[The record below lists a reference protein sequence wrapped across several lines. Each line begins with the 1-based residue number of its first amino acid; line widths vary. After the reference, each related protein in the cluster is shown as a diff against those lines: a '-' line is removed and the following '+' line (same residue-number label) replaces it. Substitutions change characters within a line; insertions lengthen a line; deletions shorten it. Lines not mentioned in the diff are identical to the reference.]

1 MTRKVVII
9 TGGAGGI
16 GQELVS
22 AFLADEA
29 LVISVDKKPVLDVGE
44 HALHKSLAIDLSKIA
59 SDQRYLSLSIS
70 EIRSLLPAGLE
81 EMILINNAA
90 VQRLG
95 SVGDLTQFDWQ
106 ESFNVNV

>member
-44 HALHKSLAIDLSKIA
+44 HALHKSLAIDLRK
-59 SDQRYLSLSIS
+59 
-70 EIRSLLPAGLE
+70 SLLTSAIFRFRYQRFEAYYQRGL
-81 EMILINNAA
+81 
-90 VQRLG
+90 RK
-95 SVGDLTQFDWQ
+95 
-106 ESFNVNV
+106 